1 MIRTAV
7 LSAAAF
13 LAGIAVGFFERGA
26 TRARQLPNHAA
37 DLAAI
42 EKLHQADVDAT
53 LTQDP
58 AALIILW
65 SGNAVKV
72 DVPGSPVVGHK
83 ALQEMYAKVRA
94 DYPEFRVLKYAPN
107 ITDVQIADGWA
118 IEVGDFA
125 GTFQM
130 SAKEAPISVNDKGAR
145 VLRRQADGTW
155 KLAVVGLK

>member
-1 MIRTAV
+1 MIRTVV

-13 LAGIAVGFFERGA
+13 LAGIAVGLFARGA
-26 TRARQLPNHAA
+26 TSAPQLPNHAA

-42 EKLHQADVDAT
+42 ERLHKADVDST
-53 LTQDP
+53 LAQDP
-58 AALIILW
+58 AALTLLW
-65 SGNAVKV
+65 SEDAIKLDG
-72 DVPGSPVVGHK
+72 PGSPVMGVK
-83 ALQEMYAKVRA
+83 ALRDMYVRVRA

-130 SAKEAPISVNDKGAR
+130 SAKEAPIASTTK
-145 VLRRQADGTW
+145 VL
-155 KLAVVGLK
+155 VS